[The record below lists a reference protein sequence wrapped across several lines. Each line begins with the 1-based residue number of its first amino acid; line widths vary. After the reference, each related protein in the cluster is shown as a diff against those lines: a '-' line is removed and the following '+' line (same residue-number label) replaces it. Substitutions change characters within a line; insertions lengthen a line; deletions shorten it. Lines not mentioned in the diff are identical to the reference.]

1 MDGMRGTGRGVTA
14 ALLLAA
20 LQRPFDK
27 LRDRGTHSRRR
38 TAATLPLAPP
48 QPPPDELRDHGA
60 HHRRAVA
67 GALLLAALSMIGWPA
82 QAAPGSWRPVDE
94 GVFWGEPTVTA
105 VPATEVVGCTGERT
119 FWQADVNV
127 VTLIVLDC
135 DSAETAAGVVRAMAQ
150 RGDYTG
156 APEATPVFGVGYD
169 IALTTAEGNL
179 DRYWSQGNQYLGIG
193 TSCGARDCGAATAR
207 YATELAGLTGTLIN
221 PIWPTPATGPVTQFT
236 PSGGPW
242 MLAIDQTIPSEQ
254 LKVTDCEAAVERQWR
269 DARTGWAMVSTVECG
284 SEQLALRAWSDLWT
298 AAAIQFAD
306 GGVLGQGVDQA
317 GIWQVDA
324 QRLVYGRAWVQGTHY
339 VYVHRICPQAEWQ
352 ACRDAT
358 AVDARAL
365 AALLPGALVS
375 DNRAINLA
383 LQGVLL
389 LFVAPAVTIA
399 LLVLPRAAWRRGRE
413 RGWAVGPATPGF
425 TALDDEVRRAR
436 RSRGLRGIVTAA
448 LVAVSYV
455 AGIFGS
461 SSLGN
466 VWLFAV
472 WLFLSPLVLVPAL
485 AGLLKL
491 LWPQHRLV
499 RVARGSRGPA
509 TLGSVAG
516 AALRAGS
523 GVLAVLALIG
533 YIACAV
539 LYMMINFQTPQMTIG
554 MVTSMVNSGDLLPVV
569 IGTVL
574 GFVAGLE
581 QRGLMWVLFLAVLVG
596 PMTVAYLLD
605 RVGQRLGQRS
615 LQTVLESDARPHL
628 LYLRGFEEDDLRI
641 TPSLARTSF
650 LQWLTPFGRPRF
662 EEVMVRYLSRF
673 GPVIA
678 ISGDHG
684 RSLPSLGAA
693 KASFADHQ
701 WQSKVHEWMG
711 SALAVV
717 VAATPDQV
725 RDGLMWELVQLSDVE
740 RRPRVLLVIAP
751 WPKTQLGTR
760 WQGFVAAASRL
771 PLFGALAAHPFPSGL
786 QVLTYTTDAGWRGYG
801 ASRRWDWTYAAALTA
816 AVEDAAPAW
825 ERDRLAEQGR
835 QITPDPL
842 R

>member
-1 MDGMRGTGRGVTA
+1 MNGMRGVGRWV
-14 ALLLAA
+14 
-20 LQRPFDK
+20 
-27 LRDRGTHSRRR
+27 
-38 TAATLPLAPP
+38 AATL
-48 QPPPDELRDHGA
+48 
-60 HHRRAVA
+60 
-67 GALLLAALSMIGWPA
+67 LLVALSATAWPA
-82 QAAPGSWRPVDE
+82 QAAPADWRPLDE
-94 GVFWGEPTVTA
+94 GVSWGEPTVTA
-105 VPATEVVGCTGERT
+105 VAATEVEGCTGERT
-119 FWQADVNV
+119 HWQGEAGT

-135 DSAETAAGVVRAMAQ
+135 DSAERAAGVVRAIAQ

-156 APEATPVFGVGYD
+156 APEATPVFGAGYD
-169 IALTTAEGNL
+169 LALTAPDGNL

-193 TSCGARDCGAATAR
+193 TTCGARDCISATAR
-207 YATELAGLTGTLIN
+207 YATELAGLVGGPLN
-221 PIWPTPATGPVTQFT
+221 PIWPAPSTGPITGFI

-242 MLAIDQTIPSEQ
+242 MLAIDQTMPSQQ
-254 LKVTDCEAAVERQWR
+254 LKVTDCAAAMERQWR

-284 SEQLALRAWSDLWT
+284 SEQLALRAWSDLWA

-306 GGVLGQGVDQA
+306 GGLLGQGIDQA
-317 GIWQVDA
+317 GVWQVDA
-324 QRLVYGRAWVQGTHY
+324 ERFVYGRAWVQGTSY
-339 VYVHRICPQAEWQ
+339 VYVHRICPQTEWQ
-352 ACRDAT
+352 LCRDAT
-358 AVDARAL
+358 AVDAVAL
-365 AALLPGALVS
+365 AGLLPGALVADS
-375 DNRAINLA
+375 RALNLA
-383 LQGVLL
+383 RDAVLL
-389 LFVAPAVTIA
+389 LFVAPAVTVA

-413 RGWAVGPATPGF
+413 RGWAIGPATPGF

-436 RSRGLRGIVTAA
+436 GSRGLRGLVTAG
-448 LVAVSYV
+448 LVAVGYV
-455 AGIFGS
+455 AGVFLS
-461 SSLGN
+461 SGLGN
-466 VWLFAV
+466 LWLFAA
-472 WLFLSPLVLVPAL
+472 WLFLSPLMLVPAL
-485 AGLLKL
+485 AGLLRL
-491 LWPQHRLV
+491 VWPQHRLV

-509 TLGSVAG
+509 TLGAVAG

-523 GVLAVLALIG
+523 GVLAVLAMIG

-539 LYMMINFQTPQMTIG
+539 LYLLINFQTPQLTTG
-554 MVTSMVNSGDLLPVV
+554 MVTSLVNSGQLLPVV
-569 IGTVL
+569 VGTVF
-574 GFVAGLE
+574 GFVVGLE

-605 RVGQRLGQRS
+605 RLGQRLGQRS
-615 LQTVLESDARPHL
+615 LQAVLESDARPHL

-751 WPKTQLGTR
+751 WPRDQLGGR

-771 PLFGALAAHPFPSGL
+771 PLFAGLATHPFPSGV
-786 QVLTYTTDAGWRGYG
+786 QVLTFTTDAGWRGYG
-801 ASRRWDWTYAAALTA
+801 AARRWDWTYAAALTA
-816 AVEDAAPAW
+816 AVEDAAPTW
-825 ERDRLAEQGR
+825 ERDRLAEQGG